1 MSIIV
6 VGSINIDVTGYL
18 DRLPRPGETL
28 HGERYTI
35 GLGGKG
41 ANQAAAAARLGSVVT
56 MIGRVGNDPFGDTA
70 LDALGTFG
78 IDTASIRRD
87 TQNATGIAL
96 IGVDRQGENMIV
108 VIGGANM
115 ALDESDLERTRAQ
128 FTTAK
133 VLLTQREVPMAVTLL
148 AAERARAAGAIA
160 IHDPAPAPAGG
171 LRNEALHA
179 YDIVTPNESEAEA
192 LLGFRP
198 DNEAD
203 ARRAA
208 QALIARGAR
217 NAIVKLGAR
226 GAYVAGP
233 NVDLFVPP
241 FRVASVDSVA
251 AGDCFNGGLAD
262 ALARGL
268 KLVEAVRFAAAC
280 GALATTRYGAA
291 ASAPTRAEVET
302 LLAQG

>member
-1 MSIIV
+1 MSIVV
-6 VGSINIDVTGYL
+6 VGSINVDVTGYL

-41 ANQAAAAARLGSVVT
+41 ANQAAAAARLGGTVT

-70 LDALGTFG
+70 LDALGGFG
-78 IDTASIRRD
+78 VDTASVQRD
-87 TQNATGIAL
+87 TKNATGIAL
-96 IGVDRQGENMIV
+96 IGVDRHSENMIV
-108 VIGGANM
+108 VIGGANL
-115 ALDESDLERTRAQ
+115 ALDDSDLDRARAQ
-128 FTTAK
+128 FTAAK
-133 VLLTQREVPMAVTLL
+133 VLLTQREIPLAVTLL

-160 IHDPAPAPAGG
+160 IHDPAPAPPGG
-171 LRNEALHA
+171 LRDESLHA
-179 YDIVTPNESEAEA
+179 FDIVTPNESEAEA

-198 DNEAD
+198 DNPAD
-203 ARRAA
+203 AQRAA
-208 QALIARGAR
+208 QALMARGAR
-217 NAIVKLGAR
+217 IAIVKLGAR
-226 GAYVAGP
+226 GLHVAGP
-233 NVDLFVPP
+233 DVDLFIPP

-268 KLVEAVRFAAAC
+268 KLVEAARFAAAC

>member
-1 MSIIV
+1 MSIVV
-6 VGSINIDVTGYL
+6 VGSINVDVTGYL

-41 ANQAAAAARLGSVVT
+41 ANQAAAAARLGGAVT

-70 LDALGTFG
+70 LDVLGTFG
-78 IDTASIRRD
+78 VDTASVRRD
-87 TQNATGIAL
+87 TTNATGIAL

-108 VIGGANM
+108 VVGGTNM
-115 ALDESDLERTRAQ
+115 ALDDSDIERTRTQ
-128 FTTAK
+128 FETAK
-133 VLLTQREVPMAVTLL
+133 VLLTQREIPAGITRL

-160 IHDPAPAPAGG
+160 VHDPAPAPAGG
-171 LRNEALHA
+171 LRDEALEA
-179 YDIVTPNESEAEA
+179 FDIVTPNESETEA
-192 LLGFRP
+192 LVGFRP

-203 ARRAA
+203 AKRAA
-208 QALIARGAR
+208 QALMARGAR
-217 NAIVKLGAR
+217 IAIVKLGAR
-226 GAYVAGP
+226 GVYVAGP
-233 NVDLFVPP
+233 NVDLFIPP

-302 LLAQG
+302 LLARS